1 MRGMTDQKPSS
12 ALTKRS
18 ISARTLLAGAGIAAL
33 VTTGGIGA
41 YAVTQQAQPA
51 PVEQTAEPALAP
63 LVPNIAPTAQF
74 GVSGGDLTYTF
85 DASAS
90 SDPDDGIVVYTWDFG
105 DGLIGVG
112 RVATHTF
119 AAGTYT
125 VTLNVLDA
133 AGDSAT
139 FTAEVTAT
147 DPPPPPPAVVQP
159 PASGGYTY
167 GQYPPGATMPNIP
180 GTDQP
185 DTSACASSTGTA
197 DANGN
202 PVCA

>member
-1 MRGMTDQKPSS
+1 MTDQKPSS

-41 YAVTQQAQPA
+41 YAVTQQTQPA
-51 PVEQTAEPALAP
+51 PVAETAEPALVP
-63 LVPNIAPTAQF
+63 VIPNIAPTAQF
-74 GVSGGDLTYTF
+74 GVSGSDLTYTF

-90 SDPDDGIVVYTWDFG
+90 SDPDDGIVIYTWDFG

-112 RVATHTF
+112 PVVTHTF

-125 VTLNVLDA
+125 VTLNVLDVS
-133 AGDSAT
+133 GDGST
-139 FTAEVTAT
+139 FTAQVVAT
-147 DPPPPPPAVVQP
+147 TPPPPPPVVTP
-159 PASGGYTY
+159 PSNGGGYVY
-167 GQYPPGATMPNIP
+167 GQYPPGASMPNIP